1 MIDPTKSL
9 SYNITIQCS
18 LDGFCLVIH
27 DIEENKIVDVEL
39 YQTSD
44 SGDESIIMDALER
57 AVFKKGLYEKPF
69 HSVRYIASNR
79 FNTLVPETLFDEQYL
94 EAHLLFNHR
103 LPSGHVVM
111 AEPLPALN
119 AVNVFAV
126 AAQQEKRIRGLWK
139 NVQITHRSS
148 VFLNAVMHEDP
159 FEEKTNVYVNV
170 NSRSFDLA
178 VITEGKLMF
187 FNNFKFDTKE
197 DFAYYLMF
205 ALEQQQLPAQEVPVY
220 FTGLITGNSE
230 ILKLCERYIKKIRFI
245 RPDGSINVDMALNDT
260 PFQYYYIPY
269 KSLSCES

>member
-1 MIDPTKSL
+1 MIDPTRSL

-44 SGDESIIMDALER
+44 NGDESIILDALER
-57 AVFKKGLYEKPF
+57 AVFKKGLYERSF
-69 HSVRYIASNR
+69 HSVRYIVGNR
-79 FNTLVPETLFDEQYL
+79 YNTLVPEALYDGQYL
-94 EAHLLFNHR
+94 EAHLLFNHH

-111 AEPLPALN
+111 SETLPALK
-119 AVNVFAV
+119 AVNVFAISSL
-126 AAQQEKRIRGLWK
+126 QEKRIRNLWN

-159 FEEKTNVYVNV
+159 YEEKTNVYVNV

-178 VITEGKLMF
+178 VIKDGELSF
-187 FNNFKFDTKE
+187 FNNFKFDTKD
-197 DFAYYLMF
+197 DFAYFLLF
-205 ALEQQQLPAQEVPVY
+205 ALEQQQLPAQEIPVY